1 MAKFFNT
8 KVYNP
13 KRTIIN
19 IVVIVVCIIGIVVCF
34 ILTRNFQGENQN
46 EPQSNLSIK
55 NEVTSEINEEFSKEI
70 FFSRIENI
78 KLDDIEVVY
87 PDNFNI
93 HVVGSYDVKIIVDK
107 EEYTSTLKIVDTER
121 PELTLKEVRIS
132 KNGTYSA
139 KDFVSSCKDNSDK
152 ECTIN
157 FYSGIDEEGNTVDYS
172 TYKEDGTYSIKIEA
186 LDGEG
191 NQTVG
196 ETKLIIGE
204 STTTEEPTTPTEPT
218 TPKVPEQPVNC
229 KYGNGEYDTEH
240 YLVAVSVTS
249 NGCAVSLDLYK
260 NDAMTQEIN
269 KLLETETIRIQKDVD
284 ALNLKLEGT
293 KSLNRLRTAVVNK
306 TGDGIVGYELK
317 VTVTIEGNVIA
328 DYKLDSNGK
337 RAFISNPYNLP
348 N

>member
-8 KVYNP
+8 RVYNS

-19 IVVIVVCIIGIVVCF
+19 IVVIAVCIIGIVVCF
-34 ILTRNFQGENQN
+34 VLTRNFQGENQN

-55 NEVTSEINEEFSKEI
+55 SEVTSEINEEFSKEI

-78 KLDDIEVVY
+78 KLDDIDVVY
-87 PDNFNI
+87 PDDFNI

-121 PELTLKEVRIS
+121 PELALKEVRIN
-132 KNGTYSA
+132 KNGSYTA
-139 KDFVSSCKDNSDK
+139 KDFVSSCKDNSDT
-152 ECTIN
+152 ECIIN
-157 FYSGIDEEGNTVDYS
+157 FYNGIDEEGNTVDYS
-172 TYKEDGTYSIKIEA
+172 TYKDNGTYTIKIEA

-191 NQTVG
+191 NQTVS

-204 STTTEEPTTPTEPT
+204 QTTTEEPETPTEPE
-218 TPKVPEQPVNC
+218 KPVNC
-229 KYGNGEYDTEH
+229 KYGNGEYDTNQ

-249 NGCAVSLDLYK
+249 NNCAVSLDLYK
-260 NDAMTQEIN
+260 VDAMSQEIN
-269 KLLETETIRIQKDVD
+269 KLLETETIRVQKDID

-293 KSLNRLRTAVVNK
+293 KSLNRLRNAVVNK
-306 TGDGIVGYELK
+306 TGDGIVGYEIRF
-317 VTVTIEGNVIA
+317 TITIEDNTIA

-337 RAFISNPYNLP
+337 RVFISNPYNLP

>member
-8 KVYNP
+8 RVYNS

-19 IVVIVVCIIGIVVCF
+19 IVIIAVCIIGIIVCF
-34 ILTRNFQGENQN
+34 VLTRNFQGENQN

-55 NEVTSEINEEFSKEI
+55 SEVTSEINEEFSKEI

-87 PDNFNI
+87 PDDFNI
-93 HVVGSYDVKIIVDK
+93 HAVGSYDVKIIVNN
-107 EEYTSTLKIVDTER
+107 EQYTSTLKIVDTER
-121 PELTLKEVRIS
+121 PELALKEVRIN
-132 KNGTYSA
+132 KNGSYTA
-139 KDFVSSCKDNSDK
+139 KDFVSSCKDNSEE

-172 TYKEDGTYSIKIEA
+172 TYKDNGTYTIKIEA

-191 NQTVG
+191 NQTVS

-204 STTTEEPTTPTEPT
+204 QTTTEEPETPT
-218 TPKVPEQPVNC
+218 TPEKPVNC
-229 KYGNGEYDTEH
+229 KYGNGEYDANQ
-240 YLVAVSVTS
+240 YLVAVNVTS
-249 NGCAVSLDLYK
+249 NNCAVSLDLYK
-260 NDAMTQEIN
+260 VDAMSQEIN
-269 KLLETETIRIQKDVD
+269 KLLETETIRIQKDID

-306 TGDGIVGYELK
+306 SGDGIVGYEIRF
-317 VTVTIEGNVIA
+317 TITIEENTIA

-337 RAFISNPYNLP
+337 RVFISNPYNLP

>member
-8 KVYNP
+8 RVYNS

-19 IVVIVVCIIGIVVCF
+19 IVVIAACIIGIIVCF
-34 ILTRNFQGENQN
+34 VLTRNFQGENQN

-55 NEVTSEINEEFSKEI
+55 SEVTSEINEEFSKEI

-87 PDNFNI
+87 PDDFNI
-93 HVVGSYDVKIIVDK
+93 HAVGSYDVKIVVNN

-121 PELTLKEVRIS
+121 PELALKEVRIN
-132 KNGTYSA
+132 KNGSYTA
-139 KDFVSSCKDNSDK
+139 KDFVSSCKDNSDT
-152 ECTIN
+152 ECIIN
-157 FYSGIDEEGNTVDYS
+157 FYNGIDEEGNIVDYS
-172 TYKEDGTYSIKIEA
+172 TYKDNGTYTIKIEA

-191 NQTVG
+191 NQTVS

-204 STTTEEPTTPTEPT
+204 QTTTEEPGTPT
-218 TPKVPEQPVNC
+218 TPEKPVNC
-229 KYGNGEYDTEH
+229 KYGNGEYDTNQ
-240 YLVAVSVTS
+240 YLVAVNVTS
-249 NGCAVSLDLYK
+249 NNCAVSLDLYK
-260 NDAMTQEIN
+260 VDAMSQEIN
-269 KLLETETIRIQKDVD
+269 KLLETETIRIQKDID

-306 TGDGIVGYELK
+306 SGDGIVGYEIRF
-317 VTVTIEGNVIA
+317 TITIEENTIA

-337 RAFISNPYNLP
+337 RVFISNPYNLP